1 MSISDTEIRRLEEIG
16 AKTWPARTTERL
28 HGWLLSMDDGL
39 TRRANSVLPIG
50 WDDGPRVGERI
61 AEVEL
66 RYQDHG
72 LNPCFKMTR
81 AVLPADLDDLLDR
94 RGYRAEGHKPCPDDD
109 AGCREGFA
117 RPTGGSVIGCDH
129 GLAWMPLARAHRRR
143 PLDRRSCG
151 GSPAPR
157 HSRWSVSTGSRA
169 GTRPGECR
177 RRVGLHHGGAH
188 PAEVPSARR
197 RAGPG
202 RGRWR
207 IGPVRSVPGSSF
219 KSRRTTTRPC
229 GSMPPSASH
238 PPMATIT
245 GRSDPDR
252 RFVPVVIEAWVQT
265 VFRDRGA
272 SDLLLC

>member
-94 RGYRAEGHKPCPDDD
+94 RGYRAEGHSLVLTTTPDAAKVSPGPPVDLSSDATTDWLGCLWPGHTDDD
-109 AGCREGFA
+109 RWIGIVRRIAGPKAFALVRVDGETAGTALASVEDGWACITAVHTRPRFRRRGVGRALVAALADWAGPLGAGIFLQVEADNDAALRLYASVGFA
-117 RPTGGSVIGCDH
+117 SAYGYHYRT
-129 GLAWMPLARAHRRR
+129 L
-143 PLDRRSCG
+143 RS
-151 GSPAPR
+151 
-157 HSRWSVSTGSRA
+157 
-169 GTRPGECR
+169 
-177 RRVGLHHGGAH
+177 
-188 PAEVPSARR
+188 
-197 RAGPG
+197 
-202 RGRWR
+202 
-207 IGPVRSVPGSSF
+207 
-219 KSRRTTTRPC
+219 
-229 GSMPPSASH
+229 
-238 PPMATIT
+238 
-245 GRSDPDR
+245 
-252 RFVPVVIEAWVQT
+252 
-265 VFRDRGA
+265 
-272 SDLLLC
+272 